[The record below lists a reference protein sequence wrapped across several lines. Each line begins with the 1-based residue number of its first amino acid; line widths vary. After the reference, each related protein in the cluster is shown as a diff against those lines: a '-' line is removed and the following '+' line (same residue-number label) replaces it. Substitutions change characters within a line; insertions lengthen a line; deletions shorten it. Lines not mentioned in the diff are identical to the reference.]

1 MDGCARGWPF
11 RVRRLGCF
19 EQLGDGGRVEMQFGT
34 GDFREEVRRAGD
46 GQQEAENQRH
56 QRGEIRKREKRGTTE
71 INRSCLIDKTR
82 KMIVE
87 PVIRWRLLNLPMAP
101 LDNRSPIRSLP
112 ASDST
117 SLKESK
123 WILGTFKRSGA
134 TTKPHGL
141 FETLQKNRG

>member
-1 MDGCARGWPF
+1 MLVSGSVFPLDGCARGWPF

-19 EQLGDGGRVEMQFGT
+19 EHLGDGGRVEMQFGT

-46 GQQEAENQRH
+46 GQQGWRKRQKISATNEENQEK
-56 QRGEIRKREKRGTTE
+56 GEKRQTE
-71 INRSCLIDKTR
+71 IDRSCLTDKTR
-82 KMIVE
+82 KMIVA
-87 PVIRWRLLNLPMAP
+87 PVIRWRLLNMPMAP

-123 WILGTFKRSGA
+123 LIFRN
-134 TTKPHGL
+134 
-141 FETLQKNRG
+141 F